1 MVMPVITSFSSPSI
15 LCVRDFHRNLLFQW
29 HFAMAYILRA
39 QYSGMSGAVYFREAK
54 DEPEGS
60 MPIILA
66 VLESEYEISSHVNEN
81 LRTVPEDGC
90 LSTVG
95 GPPQQLKVMK
105 IH

>member
-1 MVMPVITSFSSPSI
+1 MVMPVIISFLSTSI

-29 HFAMAYILRA
+29 QFAMAYILRTR
-39 QYSGMSGAVYFREAK
+39 YSGMLGAVYFRQA
-54 DEPEGS
+54 EGS